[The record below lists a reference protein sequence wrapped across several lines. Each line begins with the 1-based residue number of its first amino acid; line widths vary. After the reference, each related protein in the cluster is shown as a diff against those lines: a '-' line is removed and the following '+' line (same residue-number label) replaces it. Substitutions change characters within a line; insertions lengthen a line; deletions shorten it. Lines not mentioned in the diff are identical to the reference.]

1 MYTYILFTSPWI
13 DSQTH
18 YDLLVTRFMCLFV
31 CLYTYVQIYLLPCI
45 SSVLHTSCEIHTC
58 KVMTAN
64 ENADKKFQKVLPV
77 CTDDGTYS
85 PIQQLDNGTRVCVD
99 AFGEAVQLVPP
110 SGKCSEWI
118 LFYYFCGDVA
128 ILFSSSTLAWGGS
141 AFQLFANVETLEVFL

>member
-1 MYTYILFTSPWI
+1 
-13 DSQTH
+13 
-18 YDLLVTRFMCLFV
+18 MCLFV
-31 CLYTYVQIYLLPCI
+31 CLYTYVQIHLLPCI

-128 ILFSSSTLAWGGS
+128 ILSHLQPLPEVAL
-141 AFQLFANVETLEVFL
+141 LFNFLPMLRLSRYFFN